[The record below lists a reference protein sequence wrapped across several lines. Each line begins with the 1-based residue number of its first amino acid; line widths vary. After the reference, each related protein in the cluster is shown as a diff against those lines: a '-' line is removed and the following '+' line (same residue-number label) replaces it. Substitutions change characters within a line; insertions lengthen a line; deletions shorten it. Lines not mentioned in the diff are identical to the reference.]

1 VIYENVL
8 KNPDKFSFE
17 IDVIGAPIYPNP
29 IVKNDYTN
37 DNERIAFSSQVKNI
51 LKQIDECD
59 KLPSF
64 EKAGIRKKLFHNP
77 ENTKVAIIT
86 CGGLCPGLNNVIK
99 GLVNV
104 LEIEYGI
111 KDIIGIRYGYLG
123 LSKKSR
129 HEPIKM
135 TLKSIDQIHKQGGT
149 ILGSSRGNQDPRD
162 MVDQLVSR
170 KINVIYCIGGD
181 GTLKGAEAIAEEIK
195 NRNLSISVVGIP
207 KTIDNDLSF
216 IEKTFGFETSVQIA
230 SDIITSA
237 YTEAIGA
244 ENGIGI
250 VKLMGRDSGF
260 ISASATLANSV
271 VDFCLVPETK
281 FHLHGHGGL
290 LTALE
295 RRLKERQY
303 SVIVVAEGAGQDLFM
318 ETAER
323 RDQSGNILKED
334 IGTFL
339 KREIEEH
346 FADVE
351 LETSIKYFDPSY
363 LIRSVPAI
371 ASDAIFCYQ
380 LAAHAAH
387 AGMSGKTNLV
397 IGHWNNFFTHVP
409 INLATSARRMID
421 LDGVLWKGVLS
432 TTQQGTNLSTN

>member
-1 VIYENVL
+1 ML
-8 KNPDKFSFE
+8 
-17 IDVIGAPIYPNP
+17 
-29 IVKNDYTN
+29 
-37 DNERIAFSSQVKNI
+37 
-51 LKQIDECD
+51 
-59 KLPSF
+59 
-64 EKAGIRKKLFHNP
+64 
-77 ENTKVAIIT
+77 
-86 CGGLCPGLNNVIK
+86 
-99 GLVNV
+99 
-104 LEIEYGI
+104 
-111 KDIIGIRYGYLG
+111 
-123 LSKKSR
+123 
-129 HEPIKM
+129 
-135 TLKSIDQIHKQGGT
+135 
-149 ILGSSRGNQDPRD
+149 
-162 MVDQLVSR
+162 
-170 KINVIYCIGGD
+170 YCIGGD
-181 GTLKGAEAIAEEIK
+181 GTLKGAKAIAEEIK
-195 NRNLSISVVGIP
+195 SRNLSISVVGIP

-237 YTEAIGA
+237 YTEAVGA

-318 ETAER
+318 NTEER
-323 RDQSGNILKED
+323 RDQSGNVLKED

-346 FADVE
+346 FADRE
-351 LETSIKYFDPSY
+351 LKASIKYFDPSY
-363 LIRSVPAI
+363 QIRSVPAI

-380 LAAHAAH
+380 LAAHAVH

-432 TTQQGTNLSTN
+432 TTQQETNLSTI

>member
-1 VIYENVL
+1 MIYENVL

-17 IDVIGAPIYPNP
+17 IEAIGAPIYPNP
-29 IVKNDYTN
+29 IETNDYTD

-51 LKQIDECD
+51 LKQLDECE

-64 EKAGIRKKLFHNP
+64 EKAGIRKNLFHKP
-77 ENTKVAIIT
+77 ENTKVAIVT

-99 GLVNV
+99 GLVSA

-135 TLKSIDQIHKQGGT
+135 TFKSIDQIHKQGGT
-149 ILGSSRGNQDPRD
+149 VLGSSRGNQDPVD
-162 MVDQLVSR
+162 MVNQLVSR
-170 KINVIYCIGGD
+170 KINLLYCIGGD
-181 GTLKGAEAIAEEIK
+181 GTLKGAKAIAEEIK

-237 YTEAIGA
+237 YTEAVGA

-281 FHLHGHGGL
+281 FYLHGHGGL

-318 ETAER
+318 NTAER
-323 RDQSGNILKED
+323 RDQSGNVLKED

-346 FADVE
+346 FADIE
-351 LETSIKYFDPSY
+351 LEASIKYFDPSY
-363 LIRSVPAI
+363 QIRSVPAI

-380 LAAHAAH
+380 LAAHAVH

-432 TTQQGTNLSTN
+432 TTQQETNLSTI